1 MSYSVYV
8 IELESHESD
17 QNLPAVYVGITGR
30 TVEERFQ
37 QHKDGYKSSR
47 DVKDRGVR
55 LLPDLFPRPT
65 GGFEIRREAEEMER
79 EWAETLRSRGYAVY
93 GGH

>member
-8 IELESHESD
+8 IELEPHERD
-17 QNLPAVYVGITGR
+17 QGLPAVYVGMTVR
-30 TVEERFQ
+30 TPEERFQ
-37 QHKDGYKSSR
+37 QHKDGYKASR
-47 DVKDRGVR
+47 HVRRRGVR
-55 LLPDLFPRPT
+55 LLPELFPRPA
-65 GGFEIRREAEEMER
+65 GGFELQSDAEAMES